1 MKLKLI
7 GSLFVALIFY
17 LITILI
23 NLFQFNPLQDVFRSG
38 LKIAF
43 TVFAFTLVL
52 SFVLEFFK
60 EEKQEEPKKS
70 ESDKKQK
77 NNQPKGKVSEK
88 YKNNENNQ
96 SKENKTNTKSN
107 NDSRS
112 EVNKKREEEF
122 NEMEPPVIEYE
133 EK

>member
-17 LITILI
+17 LFTILI

-60 EEKQEEPKKS
+60 NDNQEESKNI
-70 ESDKKQK
+70 ESNEKQK
-77 NNQPKGKVSEK
+77 NNQPKGKVSEQ
-88 YKNNENNQ
+88 YKNNENNNAKQ
-96 SKENKTNTKSN
+96 NKANKPSN
-107 NDSRS
+107 NDSS
-112 EVNKKREEEF
+112 NETNKKREEEF

>member
-17 LITILI
+17 LFTILI
-23 NLFQFNPLQDVFRSG
+23 NLFQFNPLPDVFRSG

-60 EEKQEEPKKS
+60 NDNEEESKNI

-77 NNQPKGKVSEK
+77 NNQPKGRVSK
-88 YKNNENNQ
+88 QYKTSENNKTKQ
-96 SKENKTNTKSN
+96 SKANKQSN
-107 NDSRS
+107 NGSS
-112 EVNKKREEEF
+112 NEANKKREEEF